1 MDTDTVETKVQ
12 IRLSTR
18 DPNLQIGEEPTTL
31 LVQTS
36 LTRHKLSTL
45 VNDLL
50 HRDENRIPFDILING
65 EFLRTTVDEFLTK
78 NGINAETTLDV
89 EYTRALVPPLNVT
102 SFEHDD
108 WVSAVDVLSQ
118 SSAAGKWSGAGAQ
131 SGQERILSASYDG
144 LLRVW
149 NTSGDVLATSEA
161 PNNGGRITSLKTAKW
176 LSDKKFVAA
185 GMDNTVRVFK
195 YDDDAR
201 TITTSLELFNHRW
214 GVEDVAVHGPSSR
227 ILSASSDTT
236 ISLFSSNA
244 KENPSAPSNLLANST
259 AASNKRQ
266 KLSKPDRTV
275 PARGALSTF
284 SGHSSPVSSV
294 IFKPD
299 DATVAYS
306 ASHDHTLK
314 TWDLPTSTCVD
325 TRTTGHSLLSLCAV
339 PSRNLLATG
348 TSARHITLI
357 DPRVSATQ
365 ISVMTLRGHKN
376 AVVSLDTDPSS
387 EYNLASGSHDGTVQI
402 WDLRNVSA
410 GGQMGEGMTGE
421 SVYTINRQGQNGPAK
436 GHGEGVKVFSVRWNK
451 EVGIVSAGEDKKVQ
465 INRALDL

>member
-1 MDTDTVETKVQ
+1 M
-12 IRLSTR
+12 
-18 DPNLQIGEEPTTL
+18 
-31 LVQTS
+31 
-36 LTRHKLSTL
+36 
-45 VNDLL
+45 
-50 HRDENRIPFDILING
+50 
-65 EFLRTTVDEFLTK
+65 
-78 NGINAETTLDV
+78 

-118 SSAAGKWSGAGAQ
+118 SSVTGIQ

-144 LLRVW
+144 LVRVW

-161 PNNGGRITSLKTAKW
+161 PNNGGRITSLKTANW
-176 LSDKKFVAA
+176 LSDKKIVAA
-185 GMDNTVRVFK
+185 GMDNTVRIYK

-201 TITTSLELFNHRW
+201 TITTSLELFHHRW
-214 GVEDVAVHGPSSR
+214 AVEDVAVHASSNR

-236 ISLFSSNA
+236 IALFSSNA
-244 KENPSAPSNLLANST
+244 KENPAAPSTLLPNST
-259 AASNKRQ
+259 VASNKRQ

-275 PARGALSTF
+275 PARGALTTL
-284 SGHSSPVSSV
+284 SGHSAPVSGT

-306 ASHDHTLK
+306 VSHDHTLK
-314 TWDLPTSTCVD
+314 TWDLATATCVD

-357 DPRVSATQ
+357 DPRATATQ

-376 AVVSLDTDPSS
+376 AVVSLDTDSSS
-387 EYNLASGSHDGTVQI
+387 EHSLVSGSHDGTVQI

-410 GGQMGEGMTGE
+410 GRQIGEGMTGE
-421 SVYTINRQGQNGPAK
+421 SVYTINRQGRSAETTK
-436 GHGEGVKVFSVRWNK
+436 SHGDGMKVFSVRWDHH
-451 EVGIVSAGEDKKVQ
+451 VGIVSAGEDKRVQ
-465 INRALDL
+465 INRALGS

>member
-1 MDTDTVETKVQ
+1 MEPEISDTKVTA
-12 IRLSTR
+12 RF
-18 DPNLQIGEEPTTL
+18 TT
-31 LVQTS
+31 
-36 LTRHKLSTL
+36 
-45 VNDLL
+45 
-50 HRDENRIPFDILING
+50 RDENLHLPDQDRTLLISTNLKRVNLSKILNELLGREDDRIPFDILING
-65 EFLRTTVDEFLTK
+65 QFLRTTVDEYLTK
-78 NGINAETTLDV
+78 NGINAETRLEV

-118 SSAAGKWSGAGAQ
+118 TSRAGAWSGGSVQ

-144 LLRVW
+144 LVRVW

-161 PNNGGRITSLKTAKW
+161 PNNGGRITSLKSAKW
-176 LSDKKFVAA
+176 LSDKKIVAA

-195 YDDDAR
+195 YDEDTR
-201 TITTSLELFNHRW
+201 TITTSLELFSHRW

-227 ILSASSDTT
+227 ILSASSDNT

-244 KENPSAPSNLLANST
+244 KENPVAPSSLLPNST

-275 PARGALSTF
+275 PARGALTTF
-284 SGHSSPVSSV
+284 TGHSSPVSSV

-314 TWDLPTSTCVD
+314 TWDLPTAQCVD
-325 TRTTGHSLLSLCAV
+325 TRTTGHSLLSLCAI
-339 PSRNLLATG
+339 PSRNLIATG

-376 AVVSLDTDPSS
+376 GVVSLDTDPSS
-387 EYNLASGSHDGTVQI
+387 DHGLVSGSHDGTVQI
-402 WDLRNVSA
+402 WDLRNVTT
-410 GGQMGEGMTGE
+410 GGQVGEGQQGE
-421 SVYTINRQGQNGPAK
+421 SVHTIHRQGQSGPGK
-436 GHGEGVKVFSVRWNK
+436 GHGEGVKVFGVRWDK
-451 EVGIVSAGEDKKVQ
+451 DVGIVSGGEDKKIQ
-465 INRALDL
+465 INRALGS

>member
-1 MDTDTVETKVQ
+1 MDSIMAETKVQ
-12 IRLSTR
+12 VRLSTR
-18 DPNLQIGEEPTTL
+18 DPNLQISDEPTVL

-36 LTRHKLSTL
+36 LGRHQLSTL
-45 VNDLL
+45 ANDLL
-50 HRDENRIPFDILING
+50 HRNDNRIPFDILING
-65 EFLRTTVDEFLTK
+65 QFLRTSIDEFLTK
-78 NGINAETTLDV
+78 NGINAESTLDV

-108 WVSAVDVLSQ
+108 WVSAVDVLSR
-118 SSAAGKWSGAGAQ
+118 SSAAGIWSGASIQ

-144 LLRVW
+144 LVRVW

-161 PNNGGRITSLKTAKW
+161 PSNGGRITSLKTAKW
-176 LSDKKFVAA
+176 LSDKKIVAA

-201 TITTSLELFNHRW
+201 TMTTSLELFNHRW
-214 GVEDVAVHGPSSR
+214 GVEDIAVHGPSNR

-244 KENPSAPSNLLANST
+244 KENPVAPSTLLPNST

-275 PARGALSTF
+275 PARGALSTL

-314 TWDLPTSTCVD
+314 TWDLPTSSCVD
-325 TRTTGHSLLSLCAV
+325 TRTTGHALLSLCAI

-348 TSARHITLI
+348 TSARHITLV

-376 AVVSLDTDPSS
+376 GVVSLDTDPNS
-387 EYNLASGSHDGTVQI
+387 EYNIVSGSHDGTCQI

-410 GGQMGEGMTGE
+410 GGAMGEGMTGE
-421 SVYTINRQGQNGPAK
+421 SVYTIHRQGQSGPAK
-436 GHGEGVKVFSVRWNK
+436 SHGEGAKVFGVRWNK

-465 INRALDL
+465 INRALGS

>member
-1 MDTDTVETKVQ
+1 M
-12 IRLSTR
+12 
-18 DPNLQIGEEPTTL
+18 
-31 LVQTS
+31 
-36 LTRHKLSTL
+36 
-45 VNDLL
+45 NDLL
-50 HRDENRIPFDILING
+50 HRDDDRIPFDILING
-65 EFLRTTVDEFLTK
+65 EFLRTTIDEFLTK
-78 NGINAETTLDV
+78 NGINAESTLDV

-118 SSAAGKWSGAGAQ
+118 GVQ
-131 SGQERILSASYDG
+131 RGQERLLSASYDG

-149 NTSGDVLATSEA
+149 NTSGDVLATSD
-161 PNNGGRITSLKTAKW
+161 PSNNGGRITSLKSAKW
-176 LSDKKFVAA
+176 LTDKRMVAA
-185 GMDNTVRVFK
+185 GMDNTVRVYK

-214 GVEDVAVHGPSSR
+214 GVEDLAVHAPSSR

-236 ISLFSSNA
+236 ISLFSSNT
-244 KENPSAPSNLLANST
+244 KENPSAPGNLLPSSNV
-259 AASNKRQ
+259 ASNKRQ
-266 KLSKPDRTV
+266 KLSKPDRVV
-275 PARGALSTF
+275 PARGALATL
-284 SGHSSPVSSV
+284 SGHGSPVSSV

-325 TRTTGHSLLSLCAV
+325 TRTTGHALLSLCAI

-357 DPRVSATQ
+357 DPRASATQ

-376 AVVSLDTDPSS
+376 AVVSLDTDPAS
-387 EYNLASGSHDGTVQI
+387 EYNLASGAHDGTVQL

-410 GGQMGEGMTGE
+410 SGQLNEGMTGE
-421 SVYTINRQGQNGPAK
+421 SIYTINRQGQTGPAK
-436 GHGEGVKVFSVRWNK
+436 GHGEGVKVFSVRWDRA
-451 EVGIVSAGEDKKVQ
+451 VGIVSAGEDKRVQ
-465 INRALDL
+465 INRAFNSE

>member
-1 MDTDTVETKVQ
+1 MGFAEFESHETPYTQRGNATDK
-12 IRLSTR
+12 ISA
-18 DPNLQIGEEPTTL
+18 
-31 LVQTS
+31 

-50 HRDENRIPFDILING
+50 HREENRIPFDILING
-65 EFLRTTVDEFLTK
+65 EFLRTSIDEFLTK

-118 SSAAGKWSGAGAQ
+118 STFGSVQ

-144 LLRVW
+144 LVRVW

-176 LSDKKFVAA
+176 LSDKKIVSA
-185 GMDNTVRVFK
+185 GLDSTVRISK
-195 YDDDAR
+195 YDDNAR
-201 TITTSLELFNHRW
+201 TISTSLELFNHRW
-214 GVEDVAVHGPSSR
+214 AIEDLAVHAPSNR
-227 ILSASSDTT
+227 ILSASADTT
-236 ISLFSSNA
+236 LSLFSSNA
-244 KENPSAPSNLLANST
+244 KENPVAPSNLLPNST

-275 PARGALSTF
+275 PARGALATLT
-284 SGHSSPVSSV
+284 GHSAPVSGV
-294 IFKPD
+294 LFKPD

-306 ASHDHTLK
+306 VSHDHTLK
-314 TWDLPTSTCVD
+314 TWDLATSSCVD
-325 TRTTGHSLLSLCAV
+325 TRTTGHALLSICAV
-339 PSRNLLATG
+339 PSRSLLATG

-357 DPRVSATQ
+357 DPRASATQ

-387 EYNLASGSHDGTVQI
+387 EHSLVSGSHDGTVQI
-402 WDLRNVSA
+402 WDLRNVTA

-421 SVYTINRQGQNGPAK
+421 SVYTIHRQGRSAETVK
-436 GHGEGVKVFSVRWNK
+436 SHGEGAKVFGVRWDRD
-451 EVGIVSAGEDKKVQ
+451 VGIVSGGEDKKVQ
-465 INRALDL
+465 INRALGS

>member
-1 MDTDTVETKVQ
+1 VFVDIK
-12 IRLSTR
+12 
-18 DPNLQIGEEPTTL
+18 
-31 LVQTS
+31 
-36 LTRHKLSTL
+36 RHGLSTL
-45 VNDLL
+45 LNDLL
-50 HRDENRIPFDILING
+50 HREDDRIPFDILING
-65 EFLRTTVDEFLTK
+65 QFLRTTVDEFLTK

-89 EYTRALVPPLNVT
+89 EYTRALVPPINVT

-108 WVSAVDVLSQ
+108 WVAAVDVLSQ
-118 SSAAGKWSGAGAQ
+118 SSPAGTWSSGSIQ
-131 SGQERILSASYDG
+131 NGQERILSASYDG
-144 LLRVW
+144 LVRVW

-176 LSDKKFVAA
+176 LSDKKIIAA

-195 YDDDAR
+195 YDDDTR
-201 TITTSLELFNHRW
+201 TITTSLELFSHRW

-227 ILSASSDTT
+227 ILSASSDSTV
-236 ISLFSSNA
+236 SLFSSNA
-244 KENPSAPSNLLANST
+244 KENPIAPSSLLPNST

-266 KLSKPDRTV
+266 KLLKPDRTV
-275 PARGALSTF
+275 PARGALATLT
-284 SGHSSPVSSV
+284 GHSSPVSSV
-294 IFKPD
+294 VFKPD

-314 TWDLPTSTCVD
+314 TWDLPTSQCVD

-339 PSRNLLATG
+339 PSRNLIATG

-376 AVVSLDTDPSS
+376 AIVSLDTDPNS
-387 EYNLASGSHDGTVQI
+387 EYGLASGSHDGTVQI
-402 WDLRNVSA
+402 WDLRNVTT
-410 GGQMGEGMTGE
+410 GGQMGEGQQGE
-421 SVYTINRQGQNGPAK
+421 SVHTIHRQGHAGPAK
-436 GHGEGVKVFSVRWNK
+436 SHGEGVKVFSVRWDK

-465 INRALDL
+465 INRALGS

>member
-1 MDTDTVETKVQ
+1 MEPEISDTKVTA
-12 IRLSTR
+12 RF
-18 DPNLQIGEEPTTL
+18 TT
-31 LVQTS
+31 
-36 LTRHKLSTL
+36 
-45 VNDLL
+45 
-50 HRDENRIPFDILING
+50 RDENLHLPDQDRTLLISTNLKRVNLSKILNELLGREDDRIPFDILING
-65 EFLRTTVDEFLTK
+65 QFLRTTVDEYLTK
-78 NGINAETTLDV
+78 NGINAETRLEV

-118 SSAAGKWSGAGAQ
+118 TSRAGAWSGGSVQ

-144 LLRVW
+144 LVRVW
-149 NTSGDVLATSEA
+149 NTSSDVLATSEA
-161 PNNGGRITSLKTAKW
+161 PNNGGRITSLKSAKW
-176 LSDKKFVAA
+176 LSDKKIVAA

-195 YDDDAR
+195 YDDDTR
-201 TITTSLELFNHRW
+201 TITTSLELFSHRW
-214 GVEDVAVHGPSSR
+214 GVEDIAVHGPSSR
-227 ILSASSDTT
+227 ILSASSDNT

-244 KENPSAPSNLLANST
+244 KENPVAPSSLLPNST

-275 PARGALSTF
+275 PARGALTTF
-284 SGHSSPVSSV
+284 TGHSSPVSSV

-314 TWDLPTSTCVD
+314 TWDLPTAQCVD
-325 TRTTGHSLLSLCAV
+325 TRTTGHSLLSLCAI
-339 PSRNLLATG
+339 PSRNLIATG

-376 AVVSLDTDPSS
+376 GVVSLDTDPSS
-387 EYNLASGSHDGTVQI
+387 DHGLVSGSHDGTVQI
-402 WDLRNVSA
+402 WDLRNVTT
-410 GGQMGEGMTGE
+410 GGQVGEGQQGE
-421 SVYTINRQGQNGPAK
+421 SVHTIHRQGQSGPGK
-436 GHGEGVKVFSVRWNK
+436 GHGEGVKVFGVRWDK
-451 EVGIVSAGEDKKVQ
+451 DVGIVSGGEDKKIQ
-465 INRALDL
+465 INRALGS

>member
-1 MDTDTVETKVQ
+1 MDFTAAETKVQ

-18 DPNLQIGEEPTTL
+18 DPGLQIAEEPTVL

-36 LTRHKLSTL
+36 LSRHQLSTL

-50 HRDENRIPFDILING
+50 HRETNRIPFDILING
-65 EFLRTTVDEFLTK
+65 QFLRTSIDEFLTK

-108 WVSAVDVLSQ
+108 WVSAVDVLSR
-118 SSAAGKWSGAGAQ
+118 SSPAGTWSGGNVQ
-131 SGQERILSASYDG
+131 GGQERILSASYDG
-144 LLRVW
+144 LVRVW

-185 GMDNTVRVFK
+185 GLDSTVRVYK

-214 GVEDVAVHGPSSR
+214 AVEDVAVHGPTNR
-227 ILSASSDTT
+227 ILSASSDST

-244 KENPSAPSNLLANST
+244 KENPAAPSNLLPNST
-259 AASNKRQ
+259 VASNKRQ

-275 PARGALSTF
+275 PARGALATF
-284 SGHSSPVSSV
+284 EGHAAPVSSV

-314 TWDLPTSTCVD
+314 TWDFPTQSCVD
-325 TRTTGHSLLSLCAV
+325 TRTTGHALLSLCAI
-339 PSRNLLATG
+339 PTRNLLATG
-348 TSARHITLI
+348 TSARHITLV

-376 AVVSLDTDPSS
+376 GIVSLDTDPSS
-387 EYNLASGSHDGTVQI
+387 EYNLVSGSHDGTCQI
-402 WDLRNVSA
+402 WDLRNVTTGS
-410 GGQMGEGMTGE
+410 QIGEGMAGE
-421 SVYTINRQGQNGPAK
+421 SVYTINRQGHTGPAK
-436 GHGEGVKVFSVRWNK
+436 SHGEGVKVFSVRWDK
-451 EVGIVSAGEDKKVQ
+451 DVGIVSAGEDKKVQ
-465 INRALDL
+465 INRPLDL

>member
-1 MDTDTVETKVQ
+1 MDTDAAETKVQ
-12 IRLSTR
+12 IRLTTR
-18 DPNLQIGEEPTTL
+18 DPSLQISEEPNIL

-45 VNDLL
+45 VNELL
-50 HRDENRIPFDILING
+50 HREEDRIPFDILING

-108 WVSAVDVLSQ
+108 WVSAVDIL
-118 SSAAGKWSGAGAQ
+118 SGAGVQ

-176 LSDKKFVAA
+176 LSDKKIVAA
-185 GMDNTVRVFK
+185 GMDSTVRVYK
-195 YDDDAR
+195 YDDDTR
-201 TITTSLELFNHRW
+201 TITTALELFNHRW
-214 GVEDVAVHGPSSR
+214 HVEDVAVHAPSSR
-227 ILSASSDTT
+227 ILSASADTT

-244 KENPSAPSNLLANST
+244 KENPVAPSNLLPNST

-266 KLSKPDRTV
+266 KLSKPERTV
-275 PARGALSTF
+275 PSRGALATF
-284 SGHSSPVSSV
+284 TGHASPVSSV

-306 ASHDHTLK
+306 ASHDHTVK
-314 TWDLPTSTCVD
+314 TWDLPTATCVD
-325 TRTTGHSLLSLCAV
+325 TRTTGHSLLSLCAI

-357 DPRVSATQ
+357 DPRASATQ

-376 AVVSLDTDPSS
+376 AIVSLDTDPSS
-387 EYNLASGSHDGTVQI
+387 EYNLVSGSHDGTVQI

-410 GGQMGEGMTGE
+410 GGQVGEGLTGE
-421 SVYTINRQGQNGPAK
+421 SVYTINRQGRSAEAVK
-436 GHGEGVKVFSVRWNK
+436 SHGEGAKVFSVRWDRD
-451 EVGIVSAGEDKKVQ
+451 VGIVSAGEDKKVQ
-465 INRALDL
+465 INRALGS

>member
-1 MDTDTVETKVQ
+1 VTFAHSFGARSDIFKDAK
-12 IRLSTR
+12 
-18 DPNLQIGEEPTTL
+18 
-31 LVQTS
+31 
-36 LTRHKLSTL
+36 RHGLSTL
-45 VNDLL
+45 LNDLL
-50 HRDENRIPFDILING
+50 HREDDRIPFDILING
-65 EFLRTTVDEFLTK
+65 QFLRTTVDEFLTK
-78 NGINAETTLDV
+78 NGINAETTLEV

-118 SSAAGKWSGAGAQ
+118 SSPVGAWSGGVQ
-131 SGQERILSASYDG
+131 DGQERILSASYDG

-161 PNNGGRITSLKTAKW
+161 PNNGGRITSLKAAKW

-185 GMDNTVRVFK
+185 GMDNTVRLYK
-195 YDDDAR
+195 YDDDTR
-201 TITTSLELFNHRW
+201 TITTSLELFSHRW

-227 ILSASSDTT
+227 ILSASSDCT
-236 ISLFSSNA
+236 IALFSSNA
-244 KENPSAPSNLLANST
+244 KENPAAASNLLPNST

-275 PARGALSTF
+275 PARGALASFT
-284 SGHSSPVSSV
+284 GHSSPVSSV

-325 TRTTGHSLLSLCAV
+325 TRTTAHSLLSLCAI

-402 WDLRNVSA
+402 WDLRNVST
-410 GGQMGEGMTGE
+410 GGQVGEGQVGE
-421 SVYTINRQGQNGPAK
+421 SLHTISRHGQSGPMK
-436 GHGEGVKVFSVRWNK
+436 GHGEGFKVFSVNWDK
-451 EVGIVSAGEDKKVQ
+451 EVGIVSAGEDKRVQ
-465 INRALDL
+465 INRALGS

>member
-1 MDTDTVETKVQ
+1 MEPEISDTKVTA
-12 IRLSTR
+12 RF
-18 DPNLQIGEEPTTL
+18 TT
-31 LVQTS
+31 
-36 LTRHKLSTL
+36 
-45 VNDLL
+45 
-50 HRDENRIPFDILING
+50 RDENLHLPDQDRTLLISTNLKRVNLSKILNELLGREDDRIPFDILING
-65 EFLRTTVDEFLTK
+65 QFLRTTVDEYLTK
-78 NGINAETTLDV
+78 NGINAETRLEV

-118 SSAAGKWSGAGAQ
+118 TSRAGAWSGGSVQ

-144 LLRVW
+144 LVRVW

-161 PNNGGRITSLKTAKW
+161 PNNGGRITSLKSAKW
-176 LSDKKFVAA
+176 LSDKKIVAA

-195 YDDDAR
+195 YDDDTR
-201 TITTSLELFNHRW
+201 TITTSLELFSHRW

-227 ILSASSDTT
+227 ILSASSDNT

-244 KENPSAPSNLLANST
+244 KENPVAPSSLLPNST

-275 PARGALSTF
+275 PARGALTTF
-284 SGHSSPVSSV
+284 TGHSSPVSSV

-314 TWDLPTSTCVD
+314 TWDLPTAQCVD
-325 TRTTGHSLLSLCAV
+325 TRTTGHSLLSLCAI
-339 PSRNLLATG
+339 PSRNLIATG

-376 AVVSLDTDPSS
+376 GVVSLDTDPSS
-387 EYNLASGSHDGTVQI
+387 DHGLVSGSHDGTVQI
-402 WDLRNVSA
+402 WDLRNVTT
-410 GGQMGEGMTGE
+410 GGQVGEGQQGE
-421 SVYTINRQGQNGPAK
+421 SVHTIHRQGQSGPGK
-436 GHGEGVKVFSVRWNK
+436 GHGEGVKVFGVRWDK
-451 EVGIVSAGEDKKVQ
+451 DVGIVSGGEDKKIQ
-465 INRALDL
+465 INRALGS

>member
-1 MDTDTVETKVQ
+1 MDSTAAETKVQ

-18 DPNLQIGEEPTTL
+18 DPGLQIAEEPTVL

-36 LTRHKLSTL
+36 LSRHQLSTL

-50 HRDENRIPFDILING
+50 HRETRIPFDILING
-65 EFLRTTVDEFLTK
+65 QFLRTSIEQFLTK
-78 NGINAETTLDV
+78 NGINAEITLDV

-108 WVSAVDVLSQ
+108 WVSAVDVLSNS
-118 SSAAGKWSGAGAQ
+118 SSAGRWSGANVQG
-131 SGQERILSASYDG
+131 GQERILSASYDG
-144 LLRVW
+144 LVRVW

-161 PNNGGRITSLKTAKW
+161 PNNGGRITSLKTTKW
-176 LSDKKFVAA
+176 ISDKKFVAA
-185 GMDNTVRVFK
+185 GLDNTVRVYK
-195 YDDDAR
+195 YDDDMR
-201 TITTSLELFNHRW
+201 TITTSVELFNHRW
-214 GVEDVAVHGPSSR
+214 AVEDVAVHGPSNR
-227 ILSASSDTT
+227 ILSASSDST

-244 KENPSAPSNLLANST
+244 KENPAAPSNLLPNST

-275 PARGALSTF
+275 PARGALATF
-284 SGHSSPVSSV
+284 TGHTAPVSSV

-306 ASHDHTLK
+306 ASHDHALK
-314 TWDLPTSTCVD
+314 TWDFPTQSCVD
-325 TRTTGHSLLSLCAV
+325 TRTTGHALLSLCAI

-348 TSARHITLI
+348 TSARHITLV

-376 AVVSLDTDPSS
+376 GVVSLATDPNS
-387 EYNLASGSHDGTVQI
+387 EYNLVSGSHDGTCQI
-402 WDLRNVSA
+402 WDLRNVTA
-410 GGQMGEGMTGE
+410 GGQVGEGMTGE
-421 SVYTINRQGQNGPAK
+421 SVYTINRQGVSGPAK
-436 GHGEGVKVFSVRWNK
+436 SHGEGVKVFSVCWDK

>member
-1 MDTDTVETKVQ
+1 MDFDAAETKVQ
-12 IRLSTR
+12 IRLTTR
-18 DPNLQIGEEPTTL
+18 DPGLQISEEPNIL

-45 VNDLL
+45 VNELL
-50 HRDENRIPFDILING
+50 HREENRIPFDILING
-65 EFLRTTVDEFLTK
+65 QFLRTSVDEFLTK

-108 WVSAVDVLSQ
+108 WVSAVDVLSP
-118 SSAAGKWSGAGAQ
+118 SSQMGAGVQ

-161 PNNGGRITSLKTAKW
+161 PNNGGRVTSLKTAKW
-176 LSDKKFVAA
+176 LSDKKMVAA
-185 GMDNTVRVFK
+185 GLDNTVRVYK
-195 YDDDAR
+195 YDDNAR
-201 TITTSLELFNHRW
+201 TITTALELFNHRW
-214 GVEDVAVHGPSSR
+214 GIEDIAVHASSSR

-244 KENPSAPSNLLANST
+244 KENAVAPSNLLPNST

-266 KLSKPDRTV
+266 KLSKPDRMV
-275 PARGALSTF
+275 PARGALATL

-294 IFKPD
+294 VFKPD

-325 TRTTGHSLLSLCAV
+325 TRTTGHSLLSLCAIA
-339 PSRNLLATG
+339 SRNLLATG

-357 DPRVSATQ
+357 DPRASATQ

-387 EYNLASGSHDGTVQI
+387 EFSLVSGSHDGTAQI

-410 GGQMGEGMTGE
+410 GGKVGEGMTGE
-421 SVYTINRQGQNGPAK
+421 SVYTINRQGRSAEAVK
-436 GHGEGVKVFSVRWNK
+436 SHGEGAKVFSVRWDRN
-451 EVGIVSAGEDKKVQ
+451 VGIVSAGEDKRVQ
-465 INRALDL
+465 INRALGS